1 MYKIGKQANP
11 RLPFFDEQDSKKRL
25 GYAAVFLSTS
35 YTLVHL
41 TMPMIKH
48 RDSNAALFSAISQYS
63 IEDWNNWQTQQRVEQ
78 LEEVLENLAHY

>member
-1 MYKIGKQANP
+1 
-11 RLPFFDEQDSKKRL
+11 
-25 GYAAVFLSTS
+25 
-35 YTLVHL
+35 
-41 TMPMIKH
+41 MPMIKH